1 MLYSYKSPRER
12 VVVPACCSQARMS
25 MLRFVGRGFSRAE
38 SSPPLQGFQ
47 PLKLLFVA
55 GMLLLCSVVAWAQS
69 PSYKGVGRAP
79 TEDEI
84 RALDVAVGPSG
95 KELPPGSGTAKDGED
110 IFANKCAL
118 CHGVEG
124 EGSSLAPR
132 LVGGKETLKSPQPVL
147 TVGSYWP
154 FATTIFDYV
163 RKTMPRGQEG
173 SLSANELYA
182 LTALL
187 LFKNGIIKDTDVMD
201 AKSLPKVQMPNRNGF
216 IPQQLDEI
224 HNIKKRGCRLGHCP

>member
-1 MLYSYKSPRER
+1 MRYSCSSPKQRAI
-12 VVVPACCSQARMS
+12 VSACGPQARMN
-25 MLRFVGRGFSRAE
+25 MLRFVGHGFSRADTV
-38 SSPPLQGFQ
+38 PPIQGFQ
-47 PLKLLFVA
+47 LRKFVFVA
-55 GMLLLCSVVAWAQS
+55 GMLLLSSALAWAQS
-69 PSYKGVGRAP
+69 STYKGVGRAP
-79 TEDEI
+79 TEDEV

-118 CHGVEG
+118 CHGVDG

-132 LVGGKETLKSPQPVL
+132 LVGGQETLKSPKPVL
-147 TVGSYWP
+147 TIGSYWP

-182 LTALL
+182 LSAFL

-201 AKSLPKVQMPNRNGF
+201 AKTLPKVQMPNRNGF
-216 IPQQLDEI
+216 VPQQLDEI